1 MKNLFIYS
9 LIVLASLKL
18 TAQTPS
24 GKHLIKYLE
33 NNTTQSDYGLAF
45 LNNDKVVFAMP
56 IDDTQ
61 KRSQSD
67 LFVGNINDQGEISD
81 KELIKGISQLKK
93 VSKTGIAYSSDFKT
107 VYFSAKKDKRNKAK
121 EKDQLFKANID
132 ASGNWTNIEKLPFNN
147 DRYSTGQPTL
157 SSDDRQL
164 YFVSNRPSSNGGN
177 DIFVVDINDNGSYSD
192 PKNLGGKVNTHGD
205 EMTPYITDDNILYF
219 SSNGH
224 KENLGGLDVY
234 ASHINDSTPSESIHL
249 EAPIN
254 SINDDFAYIIN
265 KNNNAGYFS
274 SNRLQGQE
282 NNDIYSFILE
292 EPKPEKCLQEIAGIV
307 KDKETDEILNDAAM
321 TLFDEE
327 GNQIKQIVTDSN
339 GAYQFS
345 LDCNQTYTLV
355 ASGLYYTKDE
365 HIINTA
371 NYSNAPS
378 LEANKFLVKKTG
390 TELEEALAALANGED
405 VNKVTLDK
413 QTPVEEEVETIEEEV
428 AVEETINEPTAIDE
442 SEAAVLPVYFGFD
455 KSNITEASAVRLD
468 KIVALMKENT
478 AIEIEVSAHTDSRGS
493 SDYNLRLSNRR
504 AKSAIDYIV
513 AMGIERNRL
522 KGKGYGESRMLN
534 KCVNGV
540 ECSEEAHAKN
550 RRTEFA
556 ILNTQTYNEPVNK
569 PSKQNSTIVNNI
581 KNTTK
586 NKEQIVAKQLYNND
600 TESEA
605 ETSISQNKFD
615 EKTNIE
621 SLNPSMENVDLNS
634 GLSKEELIT
643 SNNTIAENINNTV
656 VDNKE
661 DKLLSAD
668 TSKISKKKASLKLNK
683 TKQSV

>member
-1 MKNLFIYS
+1 MKNIFIYG
-9 LIVLASLKL
+9 LIVLTSLGL

-67 LFVGNINDQGEISD
+67 LFVGNINDEGEISD
-81 KELIKGISQLKK
+81 KELIKGISHLKK
-93 VSKTGIAYSSDFKT
+93 VSKTGITYSSDFRT
-107 VYFSAKKDKRNKAK
+107 VYFSAKKDKRKKAK
-121 EKDQLFKANID
+121 EKDQLFKATID
-132 ASGNWTNIEKLPFNN
+132 GAGNWTKIEKLPFNN

-157 SSDDRQL
+157 SSDDKQL

-177 DIFVVDINDNGSYSD
+177 DIFVVDINDDGSYSD
-192 PKNLGGKVNTHGD
+192 PKNLGGNVNTHGD

-234 ASHINDSTPSESIHL
+234 ASHINNNTATESIHL

-307 KDKETDEILNDAAM
+307 RDKETDEILNDAAM

-327 GNQIKQIVTDSN
+327 GNQIEQIVTDGN

-378 LEANKFLVKKTG
+378 LEANKFLAKKTG
-390 TELEEALAALANGED
+390 AELEEALAALANGED
-405 VNKVTLDK
+405 VNKVTLDE
-413 QTPVEEEVETIEEEV
+413 QTPVEEEVETNEEEV
-428 AVEETINEPTAIDE
+428 VAEETTNEPTPIDA

-455 KSNITEASAVRLD
+455 KSNITDASAVRLD
-468 KIVALMKENT
+468 KIVALMKDNT

-513 AMGIERNRL
+513 SMGVDRNRL
-522 KGKGYGESRMLN
+522 IGKGYGESRMLN

-556 ILNTQTYNEPVNK
+556 ILNTQTHNEPENNS
-569 PSKQNSTIVNNI
+569 SKQNSVIVKNEN
-581 KNTTK
+581 NTTK
-586 NKEQIVAKQLYNND
+586 NKEQIVAKQFNTD
-600 TESEA
+600 TESETEA
-605 ETSISQNKFD
+605 TVSQNKL
-615 EKTNIE
+615 EEEPIIE
-621 SLNPSMENVDLNS
+621 STNPKVENTDL
-634 GLSKEELIT
+634 GLGDDEDLIT
-643 SNNTIAENINNTV
+643 SNNTISDELSKSDVEKI
-656 VDNKE
+656 
-661 DKLLSAD
+661 DKVSSSD
-668 TSKISKKKASLKLNK
+668 TPEISKKKGYLELIK
-683 TKQSV
+683 TNQAV